1 MKSALLGGGAILLT
15 AFPALAGPVGS
26 GLSHTEEVARRV
38 AQRTIAISQS
48 DQTCAQQT
56 AERVRA
62 HDGVAWAKVRP
73 GKVVITFRSD
83 EHAARGAA
91 EVRAVIPENCR
102 AA

>member
-1 MKSALLGGGAILLT
+1 MKSAFLGGAAALLA

-26 GLSHTEEVARRV
+26 GLSHTQEVARRA
-38 AQRTIAISQS
+38 AQRTIAITQP
-48 DQTCAQQT
+48 DQTCARQT

-62 HDGVAWAKVRP
+62 QDGVAWAKVRP
-73 GKVVITFRSD
+73 GEVLIAFRSD

-91 EVRAVIPENCR
+91 AVRAVIPENCR